1 MNLGGFVRFAY
12 PVQNRPPIAYL
23 LLSSTEVV
31 PLNLIKTKL
40 LGEDPSST
48 SFYLNR
54 QRIHVST
61 IVCSQRQP
69 EECHG
74 LGQGKEVMPPEQT
87 STATS
92 NQYFFPRDPSKA
104 RTHKLSPFQAYV
116 PSSQTLKPDRSIPS
130 ENPGTTRHGA
140 HIQDMAYCYC
150 YCYCY
155 VGDIRMAAGYAL
167 RYVAV
172 CWLAPRLSP
181 CCIFPFHDDRSSHL
195 AGPLFHLRHV
205 GTLSLL
211 SLSISSLL
219 WQARRSC
226 THQRRWLPL
235 HNMCTSRPS
244 SFAVGERRGCTA
256 PRRACRRDG

>member
-1 MNLGGFVRFAY
+1 M
-12 PVQNRPPIAYL
+12 
-23 LLSSTEVV
+23 

-61 IVCSQRQP
+61 IVCSQIQP

-74 LGQGKEVMPPEQT
+74 LGQGEKVMVCFWGVAPKIAAPEQT

-130 ENPGTTRHGA
+130 ENPGTTRHGT
-140 HIQDMAYCYC
+140 HIQDMAYCYCYC

-181 CCIFPFHDDRSSHL
+181 CCIFPFHDDRSNPL

-211 SLSISSLL
+211 SLSISSVL

-226 THQRRWLPL
+226 THQR
-235 HNMCTSRPS
+235 
-244 SFAVGERRGCTA
+244 
-256 PRRACRRDG
+256 